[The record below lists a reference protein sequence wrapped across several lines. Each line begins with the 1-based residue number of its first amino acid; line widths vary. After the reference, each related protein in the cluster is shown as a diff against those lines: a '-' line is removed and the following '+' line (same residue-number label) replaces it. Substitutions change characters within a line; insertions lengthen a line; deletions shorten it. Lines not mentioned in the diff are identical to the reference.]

1 MLQIFKAGENVQAH
15 PSKPI
20 QRDLVKN
27 TPNQITLSME
37 LFKEMQTK
45 CILRKF
51 NVKYTSPI
59 PNPCKK

>member
-1 MLQIFKAGENVQAH
+1 MLQIFKAGESVQAH
-15 PSKPI
+15 PTGS
-20 QRDLVKN
+20 VKN
-27 TPNQITLSME
+27 TPDLITLSME

-45 CILRKF
+45 CILRKC